1 MSAAAQ
7 LNSPTGGQ
15 SQQEQGDEESLIIPT
30 AETVK
35 QNYFLDLAIANC
47 IPLGTYVLE
56 KVYFFDFFTF
66 NGFVCTLI
74 PTCII

>member
-47 IPLGTYVLE
+47 IPLGTYM
-56 KVYFFDFFTF
+56 KKCTF
-66 NGFVCTLI
+66 YTFLTFGYVCASI

>member
-1 MSAAAQ
+1 MIFQQGGIWSRWADKIEVSAAAQ

-47 IPLGTYVLE
+47 IPLGTY
-56 KVYFFDFFTF
+56 
-66 NGFVCTLI
+66 
-74 PTCII
+74 